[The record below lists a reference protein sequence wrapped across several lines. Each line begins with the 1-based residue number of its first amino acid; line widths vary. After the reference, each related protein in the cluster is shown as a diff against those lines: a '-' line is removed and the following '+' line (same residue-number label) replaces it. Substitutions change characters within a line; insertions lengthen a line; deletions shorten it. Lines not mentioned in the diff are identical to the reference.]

1 MNNHHLL
8 NVLKTFSRKE
18 MTRFTEFSLSPYHH
32 KHEATQALVAYLDKC
47 FPEFPERLCDRK
59 LIWKKLFPKDAFDQS
74 KVALLFTYAWRLC
87 ENFLIEEQL
96 AQNPQREQWLLIAL
110 RERRQWTIYER
121 QLKKSKKALH
131 NTSHRDTD
139 YYRQVMAL
147 AEEANEFY
155 TVWEPRAQDQSLV
168 EKEHA
173 LDQYYVLEKLRDAV
187 QLQMRRQILQGD
199 YSARLLEGVLEE
211 LRLNPEAYSK
221 APAVQVYYQLYQM
234 MDQPSLSAYQAALMI
249 FQQNES
255 RFQTHE
261 LTAIYNYLQ
270 NFCIARINRN
280 ELPFLREL
288 FGLYNA
294 QLAREL
300 LHEGGYLIEWH
311 YKNIVTAALRLG
323 ELEWVDH
330 FIETQ
335 KEALAPASAEN
346 AYRFNKAAYCHA
358 VGEFGKVLELLTQV
372 EYSDL
377 RYNLGAKALLLRTY
391 YELDEFEALHAL
403 VESFRQYLQRNR
415 LLADSRRS
423 GYYHLFRLTRRLAK
437 LRAQYSYMDI
447 DQAVQ
452 RLAKI
457 KDDMKQTDSIFNR
470 AWLERKLEELEQ
482 SRSRVG

>member
-1 MNNHHLL
+1 MQNHHLL
-8 NVLKTFSRKE
+8 DLLNSFSRKE
-18 MTRFTEFSLSPYHH
+18 MTRFVEFSRSPYHH
-32 KHEATQALVAYLDKC
+32 KHEMTQVLINYLDKC
-47 FPEFPERLCDRK
+47 YPDFSERLCDRK
-59 LIWKKLFPKDAFDQS
+59 VIWKRLFPKQAFDSS
-74 KVALLFTYAWRLC
+74 KLALLFTYAWRLC

-96 AQNPQREQWLLIAL
+96 AQHPQREQWLLTAL

-121 QLKKSKKALH
+121 QLKKSKKAL
-131 NTSHRDTD
+131 TQTILRDTD

-155 TVWEPRAQDQSLV
+155 TVWEPQAQDQSLV

-187 QLQMRRQILQGD
+187 QLQMRRQILRDD

-211 LRLNPEAYSK
+211 LRLNEEAYRE
-221 APAVQVYYQLYQM
+221 APAVQVYYQLYRM
-234 MDQPSLSAYQAALMI
+234 MDEPSLAAYQAALAI
-249 FQQNES
+249 FQENEHCF
-255 RFQTHE
+255 RLQE

-270 NFCIARINRN
+270 NFCIAQINRN

-294 QLAREL
+294 QLARQL

-323 ELEWVDH
+323 ELAWVDH

-335 KEALAPASAEN
+335 KDALAPAAAEN

-437 LRAQYSYMDI
+437 LRANYPYLDAS
-447 DQAVQ
+447 QATQ

-457 KDDMKQTDSIFNR
+457 KTDMEQTGAIFNR
-470 AWLERKLEELEQ
+470 AWLERKLEALEK
-482 SRSRVG
+482 SRKAEV